1 MMEVGMSNP
10 ASNGIIKVYAKL
22 CSLQALVHAAAAK
35 TAVRAEACSSLGASQ
50 IVPWSALTSASMKYA
65 LGG

>member
-1 MMEVGMSNP
+1 MMEVGMSKP
-10 ASNGIIKVYAKL
+10 ASNRIIKVYAKL

-50 IVPWSALTSASMKYA
+50 IVPW
-65 LGG
+65 